1 MALLRYSRR
10 AWNRDVPRET
20 TTGDRMKPA
29 FTRLPRLSFLMIAL
43 LATGLLGAA
52 TAQAELA
59 LSIGDGKMRLD
70 NGVAKTVP
78 GGQDMLAIIDLAPAK
93 GGKIPK
99 LVAEF
104 AVPGSIVGPP
114 QSVAISPDESF
125 ALVTANQK
133 IDPADPG
140 KTVPDNRMS
149 VIDLKASPPAVIATV
164 ETGLGPA
171 GVSISAKGN
180 LALVANR
187 EEGTV
192 SVFAISSKVLTS
204 LGKIDLGNPKSGP
217 SGVAISPDGKMA
229 LVTRDGD
236 NRIAVL
242 AIEQDKVEYIK
253 KDLYAGYR
261 PYGIHF
267 SNTGNFAVL
276 ANIGMGQGD
285 ADTISLIDTQ
295 ANPPRVVETV
305 TAGQTPEGIALSPD
319 SKYVAVTVMNGS
331 NKPINSPFYNAL
343 GLVKLYKV
351 VGHKL
356 VYTSQVSSGVW
367 TQGVAFSA
375 DSKTLLVQNKEQ
387 KELQV
392 LKIVGDKLVDTKQRI
407 GLTAGPAAI
416 RTAR

>member
-1 MALLRYSRR
+1 
-10 AWNRDVPRET
+10 
-20 TTGDRMKPA
+20 MKPA
-29 FTRLPRLSFLMIAL
+29 FTRLPRLSFLTAAL

-59 LSIGDGKMRLD
+59 LSISDGKMRLD

-78 GGQDMLAIIDLAPAK
+78 GGQDMLAIIDLAPAR
-93 GGKIPK
+93 GGKVPK

-171 GVSISAKGN
+171 GVSIAAKGN

-192 SVFAISSKVLTS
+192 SVFAINNKVLTS

-217 SGVAISPDGKMA
+217 SGIAISPDGKMA

-236 NRIAVL
+236 NRVAVL

-351 VGHKL
+351 VGQKL

-392 LKIVGDKLVDTKQRI
+392 LKIVRDKLVDTKQRI

>member
-1 MALLRYSRR
+1 
-10 AWNRDVPRET
+10 
-20 TTGDRMKPA
+20 
-29 FTRLPRLSFLMIAL
+29 
-43 LATGLLGAA
+43 
-52 TAQAELA
+52 
-59 LSIGDGKMRLD
+59 
-70 NGVAKTVP
+70 
-78 GGQDMLAIIDLAPAK
+78 
-93 GGKIPK
+93 
-99 LVAEF
+99 
-104 AVPGSIVGPP
+104 
-114 QSVAISPDESF
+114 
-125 ALVTANQK
+125 
-133 IDPADPG
+133 
-140 KTVPDNRMS
+140 
-149 VIDLKASPPAVIATV
+149 
-164 ETGLGPA
+164 
-171 GVSISAKGN
+171 
-180 LALVANR
+180 
-187 EEGTV
+187 
-192 SVFAISSKVLTS
+192 VFAISSKVLTS

>member
-1 MALLRYSRR
+1 MHVFPRAALSALGASL
-10 AWNRDVPRET
+10 A
-20 TTGDRMKPA
+20 
-29 FTRLPRLSFLMIAL
+29 IA
-43 LATGLLGAA
+43 GLLTPLDAH
-52 TAQAELA
+52 AELA
-59 LSIGDGKMRLD
+59 LSANDGKVRLE
-70 NGVAKTVP
+70 NGVTKTVP
-78 GGQDMLAIIDLAPAK
+78 GGQDSLAVIDLAPAK
-93 GGKIPK
+93 AGKPPK
-99 LVAEF
+99 LLAE
-104 AVPGSIVGPP
+104 VPLPASIVGPP
-114 QSVAISPDESF
+114 QSVAIAPDESF

-133 IDPADPG
+133 MDPADPS

-149 VIDLKASPPAVIATV
+149 VVDLKSSPPKVLATV

-192 SVFAISSKVLTS
+192 SVFAISDRTLSP
-204 LGKIDLGNPKSGP
+204 LGKIELGNPKAGP

-267 SNTGNFAVL
+267 AGDGKFAVL

-285 ADTISLIDTQ
+285 ADTISLIDTEVT
-295 ANPPRVVETV
+295 PPRVTETV
-305 TAGQTPEGIALSPD
+305 SVGQTPEGIALSPNG
-319 SKYVAVTVMNGS
+319 KFVAVTVMNGS
-331 NKPINSPFYNAL
+331 NKPVGSPYYNAL

-351 VGHKL
+351 VGKKL

-392 LKIVGDKLVDTKQRI
+392 LRIAGDKLVDTKQRVS
-407 GLTAGPAAI
+407 LQAGPAAI
-416 RTAR
+416 RTVK

>member
-1 MALLRYSRR
+1 MKLISRPSH
-10 AWNRDVPRET
+10 D
-20 TTGDRMKPA
+20 A
-29 FTRLPRLSFLMIAL
+29 FLKAAL
-43 LATGLLGAA
+43 LAAGLLGAGA
-52 TAQAELA
+52 AQAELA
-59 LSIGDGKMRLD
+59 LSINDGKVRLE
-70 NGVAKTVP
+70 NGVTKTVP
-78 GGQDMLAIIDLAPAK
+78 GGQDTLAVIDLAPAK
-93 GGKIPK
+93 GGKAPK
-99 LVAEF
+99 LLAEF

-133 IDPADPG
+133 IDPADPA

-149 VIDLKASPPAVIATV
+149 VIDLKASPPALIATM

-192 SVFAISSKVLTS
+192 SVFAISNKVLTS
-204 LGKIDLGNPKSGP
+204 LGKIELGNPKAGP
-217 SGVAISPDGKMA
+217 SGIAISPDGKMA

-236 NRIAVL
+236 SRIAVL
-242 AIEQDKVEYIK
+242 AIEQDKVEYLK

-267 SNTGNFAVL
+267 SNGGAFAVV

-351 VGHKL
+351 VGQKL
-356 VYTSQVSSGVW
+356 VYVSQAPTGVW
-367 TQGVAFSA
+367 TQGAAFSA

-392 LKIVGDKLVDTKQRI
+392 LRIAGDKLVDTRQRI
-407 GLTAGPAAI
+407 GLTAGPAGI